1 MSNPI
6 VGSTVLIQITV
17 INPDTGNLED
27 ASVDLVIRDPS
38 GNESS
43 VSPTNPSTGVYEYYL
58 ALDEEGWFYAI
69 WTVTSGSYVTVKE
82 CGVCAGATVLVGG

>member
-1 MSNPI
+1 MSTPL

-17 INPDTGNLED
+17 TDPDGELSA

-43 VSPTNPSTGVYEYYL
+43 VSPSNPSLGVYEYYL

-69 WTVTSGSYVTVKE
+69 WTVTVGSYVTVKE